1 MTLIG
6 IDGRK
11 IATQKQPTKSQFT
24 NAHLFQFM
32 KDYFELRGSL
42 IGMLNRSK
50 LNEFYKA
57 NFLRY
62 ETLLKEMNVLEEKFF
77 VMEEDTTTERGL
89 KRSIKITEVD
99 GKEKKEYVFHEGYS
113 VNDYNVAIR
122 ELMALETVI
131 YWQ

>member
-1 MTLIG
+1 MTLIDISG
-6 IDGRK
+6 K
-11 IATQKQPTKSQFT
+11 KLVTEKKLHQAQFT

-32 KDYFELRGSL
+32 KDYFEVRGTL

-62 ETLLKEMNVLEEKFF
+62 ETLLKEMNELEEKFF
-77 VMEEDTTTERGL
+77 VMEEDATTDRGL
-89 KRSIKITEVD
+89 KRKIKITEVD
-99 GKEKKEYVFHEGYS
+99 GKEKKEYVFQQGYA

-131 YWQ
+131 YW